1 MRDAGYK
8 EWVVHAAIATLL
20 WSVLYRLNDWIFASI
35 EVSSFVCWIFLPAA
49 IRLLT
54 VLVMGP
60 AAAAGL
66 MLGTFLTSNP
76 IYGFNFIENAAFS
89 VLSGAGPL
97 IAVAVCIRM
106 LRLPDDLAGLSPLH
120 LLVFSLIG
128 AVCNVIPHTLLLL
141 ALGKIE
147 DLYANATPMFVG
159 DITGTLI
166 VLYIAKAFIP
176 KHDKSTSA

>member
-1 MRDAGYK
+1 MHDAGYK

-20 WSVLYRLNDWIFASI
+20 WSVFYRLNDWIFASI

-76 IYGFNFIENAAFS
+76 IYGFNFIENASFS

-106 LRLPDDLAGLSPLH
+106 LRLPSDLAGLSPLH
-120 LLVFSLIG
+120 LLVFSLVG

-147 DLYANATPMFVG
+147 DLYANAIPMFVG
-159 DITGTLI
+159 DITGTWI
-166 VLYIAKAFIP
+166 VLHLSATLLRNYP
-176 KHDKSTSA
+176 KREL

>member
-20 WSVLYRLNDWIFASI
+20 WTVLYRLNDWIFASI

-76 IYGFNFIENAAFS
+76 IYGFNFIENASFS

-106 LRLPDDLAGLSPLH
+106 LRLPNDLAGLSPLH

-141 ALGKIE
+141 ALGKIK
-147 DLYANATPMFVG
+147 DPYANAIPMFVG
-159 DITGTLI
+159 DITGTWI
-166 VLYIAKAFIP
+166 VLHLSATLLRHYP
-176 KHDKSTSA
+176 KRDL

>member
-1 MRDAGYK
+1 MHDADYK
-8 EWVVHAAIATLL
+8 EWFVHAAIATLL
-20 WSVLYRLNDWIFASI
+20 WTVLYRLNDWIFASI

-76 IYGFNFIENAAFS
+76 IYGFNFIENASFS

-97 IAVAVCIRM
+97 VAVAICTRV
-106 LRLPDDLAGLSPLH
+106 LRLPNDLAGLNPRH
-120 LLVFSLIG
+120 LLVFSLVG
-128 AVCNVIPHTLLLL
+128 AACNVVPHTLLLL
-141 ALGKIE
+141 ALDKIE
-147 DLYANATPMFVG
+147 DLYANAIPMFVG
-159 DITGTLI
+159 DITGTWI
-166 VLYIAKAFIP
+166 VLHLSATLLRHYP
-176 KHDKSTSA
+176 KKDL

>member
-1 MRDAGYK
+1 MHDAGNK
-8 EWVVHAAIATLL
+8 EWIVHAAIATLL

-76 IYGFNFIENAAFS
+76 IYGFNFIENASFS

-97 IAVAVCIRM
+97 IAVSLCIRL
-106 LRLPDDLAGLSPLH
+106 LRLPNDLAGLSPLH
-120 LLVFSLIG
+120 LLVFSLVG

-147 DLYANATPMFVG
+147 DLYANAIPMFVG
-159 DITGTLI
+159 DITGTWI
-166 VLYIAKAFIP
+166 VLHLSATLLRHYP
-176 KHDKSTSA
+176 KRDL